1 MDPIQGDLDL
11 LVLAQVALVGVQ
23 IITTLVTLALLKS
36 LEDTMSAQ
44 FDALAA
50 QVRAHTSVVDS
61 AIALIRGLV
70 VKLNEC
76 AAGGADPAAVQAL
89 ADELAAKSAELA
101 AAVQENTPAPP
112 AEPPAQ

>member
-1 MDPIQGDLDL
+1 MAALLSELDL
-11 LVLAQVALVGVQ
+11 ILTVQVLLAGWQIVLFLVL
-23 IITTLVTLALLKS
+23 LARFKS
-36 LEDTMSAQ
+36 LEETMSAQ
-44 FDALAA
+44 FDALVA
-50 QVRAHTSVVDS
+50 QVRAHKTVVDS

-76 AAGGADPAAVQAL
+76 VASGADPAAVQAL
-89 ADELAAKSAELA
+89 ADELSAKSAELA